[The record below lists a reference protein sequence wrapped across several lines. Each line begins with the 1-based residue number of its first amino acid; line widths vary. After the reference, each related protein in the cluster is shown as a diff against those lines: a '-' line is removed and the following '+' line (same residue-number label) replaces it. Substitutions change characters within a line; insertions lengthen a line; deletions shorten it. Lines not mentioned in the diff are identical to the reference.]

1 MIFNP
6 NSKSDTSRGGAHSAN
21 ASCVMSF
28 LGKKWHLKNNDLQA
42 FLSENL
48 DNETVTFHDPFL
60 MKGMA
65 TAVKRLEQ
73 AIGKGERI
81 LIFGDYDVDGVSGT
95 AILVHVL
102 RELGAQVSYR
112 LPDRQS
118 GYGLNTEWV
127 KTFQALDVSLLITV
141 DCGISSRVEIEALV
155 DQGMDVIVTDHHA
168 IPTQIPEK
176 ALAIL
181 HPQIDEGN
189 YPFPYLSGSGVAFK
203 LAVALVSTLKG
214 DKEAKIALTRFA
226 DLAALGTVA
235 DCVPLTGENRW
246 IVKQGL
252 DQLQKTDWIGL
263 KKLLEN
269 AGVDPTQA
277 KSYDT
282 DLIGFRIG
290 PRLNAAGR
298 MDTPYFALQLL
309 LNENDRADEFVQKLE
324 EMNRDRQSQLL
335 EIEKEAEQ
343 KMRENGEEKEKIFI
357 LGDPGWP
364 AGIIGLIAAR
374 LGEKYHRPT
383 IILEHRGDE
392 CVASCRSPEYFDI
405 GKALQSMGHHFK
417 TYGGH
422 AGAAGF
428 TIVKDQLEAFI
439 KDMRQY
445 AQEIIQDESLESVLP
460 IDFEVEIGDVTFDL
474 VEQLLKRAPF
484 GQGNEKPRFVVRGVM
499 LHNMST
505 VGREKKHLKFYVRTS
520 GDSLSA
526 IAFKFGEHY
535 PKINA
540 LLDQKS
546 TLDLVFELDRSIWN
560 GEERLELKVVDIQT
574 RTK

>member
-1 MIFNP
+1 
-6 NSKSDTSRGGAHSAN
+6 
-21 ASCVMSF
+21 MSF
-28 LGKKWHLKNNDLQA
+28 LNKKWHLKNNDLGL

-60 MKGMA
+60 MNGMA
-65 TAVKRLEQ
+65 KAVKRLEQ
-73 AIGKGERI
+73 AIQAGERI

-118 GYGLNTEWV
+118 GYGLNSEWV
-127 KTFQALDVSLLITV
+127 KIFQSLDVSVLITV
-141 DCGISSRVEIEALV
+141 DCGISSHREIETLAS
-155 DQGMDVIVTDHHA
+155 QGMDVIVTDHHA
-168 IPTQIPEK
+168 IPAQIPEK
-176 ALAIL
+176 ACAIL

-214 DKEAKIALTRFA
+214 DEEAKIAQKKFV

-235 DCVPLTGENRW
+235 DCVPLIGENRW

-252 DQLQKTDWIGL
+252 VQLQKTDWIGL
-263 KKLLEN
+263 RKLLEN

-309 LNENDRADEFVQKLE
+309 LNENNRADEFVQKLE

-335 EIEKEAEQ
+335 EIEKQAEQ
-343 KMRENGEEKEKIFI
+343 KLRENREEKEKIFI
-357 LGDPGWP
+357 LGDEGWP

-428 TIVKDQLEAFI
+428 TIAKDRLEAFTD
-439 KDMRQY
+439 DMRRY
-445 AQEIIQDESLESVLP
+445 AQKTIQDESLEPILP
-460 IDFEVEIGDVTFDL
+460 IDFEVGVGDVTFDL

-484 GQGNEKPRFVVRGVM
+484 GQGNEKPLFVVRGVT
-499 LHNMST
+499 LHNMSP
-505 VGREKKHLKFYVRTS
+505 VGREKKHLKFYVRATKN
-520 GDSLSA
+520 SLSA

-535 PKINA
+535 PKINE
-540 LLDQKS
+540 LLVQKS
-546 TLDLVFELDRSIWN
+546 TLDLVFELDRSVWN
-560 GEERLELKVVDIQT
+560 GEERLELKVIDISA
-574 RTK
+574 